1 MFHLLQHVLIFEWN
15 KQAYSHRSHLHLT
28 PLIKHI
34 KRQLNPAPFRQH
46 FLSAHKSRGIEASE
60 DGVTGGEI
68 GHRLYIK
75 KKKKDDGCW
84 EKSFKSTSQLLVLW
98 RRLER
103 FNHSGN
109 STNSF
114 SLNEA
119 RKSWTLFQKYS
130 KCERKRNYP
139 PEKSHTVWVS
149 LITLHT
155 NKPYNQ
161 LCSHNI
167 IMIQC
172 HVMITS

>member
-46 FLSAHKSRGIEASE
+46 FLSAHKSWGIEASE

-68 GHRLYIK
+68 GHRLYIKK

-119 RKSWTLFQKYS
+119 RKSWTLFQKHT

-139 PEKSHTVWVS
+139 PEKSHMS
-149 LITLHT
+149 
-155 NKPYNQ
+155 
-161 LCSHNI
+161 
-167 IMIQC
+167 
-172 HVMITS
+172 